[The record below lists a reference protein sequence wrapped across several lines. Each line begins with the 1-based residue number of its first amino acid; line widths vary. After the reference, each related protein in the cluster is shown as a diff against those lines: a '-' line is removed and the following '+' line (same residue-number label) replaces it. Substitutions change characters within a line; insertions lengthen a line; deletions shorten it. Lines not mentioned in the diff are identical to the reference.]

1 MTARRREVRKRRV
14 PWLLLILVAALAAFL
29 LYAECGG
36 GWGLGT
42 GGGDEIGASS
52 SDSPRKPAVT
62 LPADAGVPRCQLR
75 LGADGITVDERAVS
89 QEEAVTLCKKAGG
102 ADVVVTGD
110 ARQGD
115 WDALRTRLEADG
127 VATFVRGAP
136 QTPADAGA
144 P

>member
-1 MTARRREVRKRRV
+1 MTARRRDPRQRRV
-14 PWLLLILVAALAAFL
+14 PWLLLLLIAALAAFL

-36 GWGLGT
+36 GWGFGT

-52 SDSPRKPAVT
+52 TDSPRKPAVT
-62 LPADAGVPRCQLR
+62 LADAGVPRCQLR

-89 QEEAVTLCKKAGG
+89 QEEAVAMCKKAGG

-115 WDALRTRLEADG
+115 WDTLRTRLEADG
-127 VATFVRGAP
+127 IATFVRGAP
-136 QTPADAGA
+136 QTPADAGV